1 MGYWTSWRTWK
12 FYQEQVTQILA
23 LIKRKYNNDI
33 NIDQY
38 LKICEELGEEPDP
51 EKMPPDDGDF
61 PLEVQ
66 LAFYMHS
73 LMPDRWDGM
82 SGSYLGKDWSSLD
95 VLLRVH
101 KVENQKEVL
110 FFLKHIEN
118 ESALKFN
125 EKIKRKQD
133 ASMRKAKAGNAGINV
148 KG

>member
-1 MGYWTSWRTWK
+1 
-12 FYQEQVTQILA
+12 
-23 LIKRKYNNDI
+23 
-33 NIDQY
+33 
-38 LKICEELGEEPDP
+38 
-51 EKMPPDDGDF
+51 MPPDDSDF

-82 SGSYLGKDWSSLD
+82 SGSYLGKDWSSLN
-95 VLLRVH
+95 VLLKVH

-125 EKIKRKQD
+125 EKIKKKTR
-133 ASMRKAKAGNAGINV
+133 R
-148 KG
+148 